1 MVNLSSYERTILS
14 ILLRNRGWLNTTQIA
29 TRGKM
34 SWNTAYNYL
43 VRMYNRGWLFKKGKY
58 WKARR

>member
-1 MVNLSSYERTILS
+1 MVNISSYERTILS

-43 VRMYNRGWLFKKGKY
+43 VRMYNHGWLSKKGKY
-58 WKARR
+58 

>member
-1 MVNLSSYERTILS
+1 MVNISTYERVILS

-29 TRGKM
+29 RRGKM
-34 SWNTAYNYL
+34 SWNTAFNYL
-43 VRMYNRGWLFKKGKY
+43 QKMYNSGWLSKKGNY

>member
-29 TRGKM
+29 KRGKM

-43 VRMYNRGWLFKKGKY
+43 VRMYNRGWLSKKGKY

>member
-1 MVNLSSYERTILS
+1 MVNISPYERTILS
-14 ILLRNRGWLNTTQIA
+14 ILLRNGGWLNTTQIA

-43 VRMYNRGWLFKKGKY
+43 VKMYDRGWLSKKGNY